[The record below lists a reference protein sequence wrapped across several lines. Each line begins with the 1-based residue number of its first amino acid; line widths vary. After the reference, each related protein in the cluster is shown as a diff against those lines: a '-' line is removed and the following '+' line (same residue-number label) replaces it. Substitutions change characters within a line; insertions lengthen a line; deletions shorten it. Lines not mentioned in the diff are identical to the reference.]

1 MSDFR
6 KISSSLP
13 VGKQSEDKSTNK
25 PDGPE
30 PHNGLLYCYEGT
42 NITEENVVNHYRTQ
56 LIDALIESY
65 GPRGFPSFLY
75 TVKLGQNPRPVM
87 IPRGL
92 PA

>member
-6 KISSSLP
+6 NISSSLP

-56 LIDALIESY
+56 LIDALIE
-65 GPRGFPSFLY
+65 F
-75 TVKLGQNPRPVM
+75 
-87 IPRGL
+87 
-92 PA
+92 